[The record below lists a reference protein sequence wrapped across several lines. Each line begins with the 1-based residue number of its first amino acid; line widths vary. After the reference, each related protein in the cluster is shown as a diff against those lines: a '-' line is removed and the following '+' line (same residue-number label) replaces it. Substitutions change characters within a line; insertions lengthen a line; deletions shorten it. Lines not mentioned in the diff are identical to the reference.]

1 MSTYNGETFLAEAID
16 SIVAQ
21 TNSDWRLIVVDDAST
36 DRSVEIV
43 ATYQDP
49 RIQLL
54 RLPANLGQSGALNA
68 GLEHVETQF
77 VTRLDQD
84 DLASPERVATMLEF
98 LDRHPEVVLA
108 GSWSYFIDDLNRRRG
123 EFTPPTDNQSLRTL
137 LIEHPSRNPIAHSSV
152 VFRADIARQVG
163 GYATDLR
170 IAMDYA
176 LWLQLMQH
184 GSIAVI
190 PEFLCSLRQHA
201 SQATAGGS
209 GINGLREVLICSE
222 QLDTTLGMTPQ
233 TRRRWREGRAELA
246 FEAIGVIIYTNRSW
260 SLMRRNGMYFAWQ
273 ILRAPLFLTRVPR
286 LTYSAFVRRSKR
298 GAVITVDWPALDQ
311 DNV

>member
-1 MSTYNGETFLAEAID
+1 MSTYNGEAFLAEAID
-16 SIVAQ
+16 SIFAQ

-36 DRSVEIV
+36 DRSAEIV
-43 ATYQDP
+43 ATYHDP

-54 RLPANLGQSGALNA
+54 RLPGNLGQSGALNA
-68 GLEHVETQF
+68 GLERVETRF

-98 LDRHPEVVLA
+98 LERHPEVVMA
-108 GSWSYFIDDLNRRRG
+108 GSWSYFIDDQNRRLG

-137 LIEHPSRNPIAHSSV
+137 LIEHPNRNPIAHSSV
-152 VFRADIARQVG
+152 VFRADLARQVG

-190 PEFLCSLRQHA
+190 PHFLCSLRRHSNQA
-201 SQATAGGS
+201 SIGTSVIAT
-209 GINGLREVLICSE
+209 LREVLEVSATLADTFDTNRDAR
-222 QLDTTLGMTPQ
+222 QRWLD
-233 TRRRWREGRAELA
+233 GRAELG
-246 FEAIGVIIYTNRSW
+246 FEALGTTLFIVRDGNLIRQNVR
-260 SLMRRNGMYFAWQ
+260 YFASQ
-273 ILRAPLFLTRVPR
+273 ITASPASLKYCPKWTLRALKSALRVQMNQ
-286 LTYSAFVRRSKR
+286 T
-298 GAVITVDWPALDQ
+298 
-311 DNV
+311 